1 MWVYCILFEATR
13 MGSKLT
19 KHITA
24 PQFSLSLQ
32 GHPTGPPV
40 GSSSEYRRMPQP
52 ATCGWFF
59 PMALWHQSAGR
70 MAPVCRWIKLHLRMA
85 SLWNKLST
93 QSLHDRCWLLN
104 YNYLSVLFTGTC
116 MATTAGCNWYSSSS
130 LPSAPATTS
139 SPSKLIMISS
149 PTSTSPSLSTNHH
162 PNAATPKHKQQQKNS
177 RCRHSSH
184 QTFALPNSNKNC
196 ADEKHPPP
204 ASGQQRNSSQP
215 KTNLWQ
221 RVKCRNGKEWRT
233 RLSVQEHVC
242 IIYIWNYIYVI

>member
-19 KHITA
+19 KHITV

-116 MATTAGCNWYSSSS
+116 MATTAGCNWYSSS

>member
-19 KHITA
+19 KHITV

-149 PTSTSPSLSTNHH
+149 PTSTSPSSSTNHH
-162 PNAATPKHKQQQKNS
+162 PNAATPEHKQQQKTPGVGTVVTKHLPS
-177 RCRHSSH
+177 
-184 QTFALPNSNKNC
+184 QTPTKTVPMKNTRRPPRDNKETPPNPKPTFGSGSNVETAKNEEQDC
-196 ADEKHPPP
+196 
-204 ASGQQRNSSQP
+204 QYRNM
-215 KTNLWQ
+215 
-221 RVKCRNGKEWRT
+221 
-233 RLSVQEHVC
+233 
-242 IIYIWNYIYVI
+242 YI